1 MTADAH
7 EWKNLALDL
16 SQAGQRAHDKAAQAI
31 GKTAADITADA
42 KSYVPVDTGNL
53 KNSIGYDTFNTG
65 GEMGAEIGPTAGYG
79 MHVEMGTSRMAPQPY
94 LAPAFN
100 RRVTGFEQAMSK
112 LAGEAIFPD

>member
-16 SQAGQRAHDKAAQAI
+16 SRAGQRAHDKAAQVI
-31 GKTAADITADA
+31 GKTAADISADA

-53 KNSIGYDTFNTG
+53 KNSIGYDTFNIG

-79 MHVEMGTSRMAPQPY
+79 LHVETGTSRMAPQPY

>member
-16 SQAGQRAHDKAAQAI
+16 SKAGQRAHDKAAQAI

-53 KNSIGYDTFNTG
+53 KNSIGYDTFNSG

-79 MHVEMGTSRMAPQPY
+79 LHVEAGTSRMAPQPY

>member
-7 EWKNLALDL
+7 EWRNLALDL
-16 SQAGQRAHDKAAQAI
+16 SKAGQRAHDKAVQVV

-42 KSYVPVDTGNL
+42 KFYAPVKTGNL
-53 KNSIGYDTFNTG
+53 EGSIGYDTFNSN
-65 GEMGAEIGPTAGYG
+65 GEIGAEIGPTANYG
-79 MHVEMGTSRMAPQPY
+79 LHVETGTSRMAPQPY